1 MGIYNIMFYGGLIL
15 TAIFLLASII
25 IFIKMRI
32 PEAFGV
38 VTGRTQKKAIEE
50 IRTGGRTV
58 ASGSK
63 RKKVGSI
70 QARDINVSDSGKK
83 TPITSHTGVQT
94 KKETGES
101 AESIARRAA
110 EDAKKTVQSSEE
122 KARRNLEEESTEI
135 LTYNE
140 MKNKGDSSED
150 PTSVLEMEQ
159 ATDILSQGDAA
170 YGDDKADDATDVLTG
185 NARVDDRE
193 LEDTDLF
200 DDDEPGDE
208 KTDVL
213 RSTSGR
219 NDSDLYDNDLD
230 DDVDKTD
237 VLTAE
242 VEDLSDKDVYGTYN
256 PETTSVLRSD
266 MAPGS
271 DSVKKSG
278 GLNREG
284 IKVIYSE
291 TIVHTEESL

>member
-15 TAIFLLASII
+15 TAIFLIASII

-50 IRTGGRTV
+50 IRTGGRTTT
-58 ASGSK
+58 SGSK
-63 RKKVGSI
+63 RKKIGNI
-70 QARDINVSDSGKK
+70 QARDIKVSNSGKSA
-83 TPITSHTGVQT
+83 PITSHTGVQSS
-94 KKETGES
+94 KATGES
-101 AESIARRAA
+101 AESIAKRAA
-110 EDAKKTVQSSEE
+110 EDARRKVQSSEE
-122 KARRNLEEESTEI
+122 QSRRNLEEESTEV

-140 MKNKGDSSED
+140 MKTKGEASED
-150 PTSVLEMEQ
+150 PTTVLEMEQ
-159 ATDILSQGDAA
+159 ATDILSQGNAE
-170 YGDDKADDATDVLTG
+170 YGDERADDATDVLTG
-185 NARVDDRE
+185 NGTVDDRE
-193 LEDTDLF
+193 LVDDDLF
-200 DDDEPGDE
+200 DDEPGDE

-213 RSTSGR
+213 RSSSGSA
-219 NDSDLYDNDLD
+219 NLYNKDLD

-242 VEDLSDKDVYGTYN
+242 MEDLSDKDVYGTYN

-284 IKVIYSE
+284 IKVLYSE

>member
-1 MGIYNIMFYGGLIL
+1 MSIYNIMFWGGLIL
-15 TAIFLLASII
+15 AAIFLIASVI

-58 ASGSK
+58 STSK
-63 RKKVGSI
+63 RKNVGGSI
-70 QARDINVSDSGKK
+70 QARDIKVSDSKK
-83 TPITSHTGVQT
+83 KAPITENTMAPVRP
-94 KKETGES
+94 ETGES

-110 EDAKKTVQSSEE
+110 EDAKKKAQSSEE

-140 MKNKGDSSED
+140 MKTKGDASED
-150 PTSVLEMEQ
+150 PTTVLEMEQ
-159 ATDILSQGDAA
+159 ATDILSQGDDV
-170 YGDDKADDATDVLTG
+170 YGDTDSRADDATDVLVG
-185 NARVDDRE
+185 NGRASDED
-193 LEDTDLF
+193 LEDKDLYA
-200 DDDEPGDE
+200 DEEPGDE

-213 RSTSGR
+213 RTTSVRVDDGG
-219 NDSDLYDNDLD
+219 

-242 VEDLSDKDVYGTYN
+242 MDDLSDKDVYGTYN

-271 DSVKKSG
+271 DSVKKSE
-278 GLNREG
+278 GLGREG
-284 IKVIYSE
+284 IKVLYSE